1 MRYVAMMS
9 IGDTKFDLV
18 LHNEKCDFRQVRED
32 AEDLASNLGAR
43 LDCVGV
49 GLVDDEPKAYELTAE
64 DQAFI
69 SVYLDLEKPNESLY
83 DRGVEFCYLREQ
95 IEIWHNDKPQATQTE
110 FHTLYSLWSK
120 ALTLGC
126 KPAEVIVHVDNG
138 VLRAVYSDSD
148 KVKCTAVQ
156 TDSDDNEQQVKE
168 ADETLARAGKM
179 WSIF

>member
-1 MRYVAMMS
+1 MQYVAMMS
-9 IGDTKFDLV
+9 IGDTKFELV

-32 AEDLASNLGAR
+32 AEGLASKLGAR
-43 LDCVGV
+43 LNYVGV
-49 GLVDDEPKAYELTAE
+49 GLGDDEPKAYQLTPE

-69 SVYLDLEKPNESLY
+69 SLYLDLEKPNESLY
-83 DRGVEFCYLREQ
+83 DRGVESRYLREQ

-156 TDSDDNEQQVKE
+156 TDSDDVVEEVQA
-168 ADETLARAGKM
+168 ADATLARAGKM

>member
-1 MRYVAMMS
+1 MKYLATMIMGDMS
-9 IGDTKFDLV
+9 FALNLTVPDDNTFTSVQSRASI
-18 LHNEKCDFRQVRED
+18 
-32 AEDLASNLGAR
+32 LAKKL
-43 LDCVGV
+43 
-49 GLVDDEPKAYELTAE
+49 
-64 DQAFI
+64 
-69 SVYLDLEKPNESLY
+69 
-83 DRGVEFCYLREQ
+83 GVELYSLQPVGETKPQVYQLTPHDEEFIHQVTQLEGGSERATDHYLREQ
-95 IEIWHNDKPQATQTE
+95 ISIWHNDKPQATQSE
-110 FHTLYSLWSK
+110 FHTLYSLWTR
-120 ALTLGC
+120 ALELGS